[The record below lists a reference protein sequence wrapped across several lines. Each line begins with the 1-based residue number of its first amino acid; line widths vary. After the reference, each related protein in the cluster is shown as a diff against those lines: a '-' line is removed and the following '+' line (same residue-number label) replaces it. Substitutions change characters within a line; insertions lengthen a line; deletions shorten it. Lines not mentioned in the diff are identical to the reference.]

1 MAILL
6 VGYVIDSYIPA
17 GRKEETVPDAD
28 DHLANVLGALTT
40 ALDDAVTVA
49 IEDATGLTGAAPAA
63 LIALHDLLAGRSV
76 DDLRQAVDL
85 THSGAVRLVD
95 RLVAD
100 GLAARHPGADARSLA
115 VVLTAR
121 GRRLARAALDAR
133 SAVLRDSFDGLRRDQ
148 RRQLTQLVEQMIA
161 GVVHRRLG
169 QRAAGEGPAGGWL
182 CRQCDPAAC
191 GRPEGRCP
199 AATAARP

>member
-1 MAILL
+1 
-6 VGYVIDSYIPA
+6 
-17 GRKEETVPDAD
+17 VPDPDA
-28 DHLANVLGALTT
+28 HLANVLGALAT
-40 ALDDAVTVA
+40 ALDDAVTAA
-49 IEDATGLTGAAPAA
+49 IESATGLTGAAPAA

-100 GLAARHPGADARSLA
+100 GLATRRPGVDGRSLA

-121 GRRLARAALDAR
+121 GRRVARAAVDAR
-133 SAVLRDSFDGLRRDQ
+133 AVVLHEALAVLDRAERA
-148 RRQLTQLVEQMIA
+148 QLTTLVEQLVT
-161 GVVHRRLG
+161 GVVHRRLSA
-169 QRAAGEGPAGGWL
+169 RAAGEGPAGGWL

-191 GRPEGRCP
+191 GRPEGHCP
-199 AATAARP
+199 AATAATRP